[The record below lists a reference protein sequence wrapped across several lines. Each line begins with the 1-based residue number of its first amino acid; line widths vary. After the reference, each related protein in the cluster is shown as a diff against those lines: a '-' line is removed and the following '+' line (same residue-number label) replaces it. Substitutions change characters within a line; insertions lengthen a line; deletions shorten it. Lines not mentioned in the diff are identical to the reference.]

1 MMKFETRQNL
11 QTSQQLKLAPR
22 IIQTMEILQLPIPA
36 LEEKIAQELESN
48 FALELDEPE
57 PQEVVQEDQTEE
69 DSEFSRLDEFE
80 QESGAEFND
89 PPPAQASSIT
99 DRDPKIDAFS
109 NIKARNESL
118 LETLLQQWSF
128 AEVSDEVSDI
138 GTQLIHEIDA
148 DGFITQQEE
157 QLLIKINEA
166 LSIEVTKSLLNET
179 FSAFHHWLD
188 PPGIGARSLQES
200 LLIQID
206 EYRQDDTQGWDDVRL
221 LVEHHLDDLIENR
234 IPKITQ
240 STSLTIDRIKAA
252 ISRMH
257 ELTLSPASLIA
268 TERVLPVIPDAMIEY
283 DDSTDTY
290 VVGIKEGNL
299 PPLRISKAVEPL
311 LKESKEDEEACHF
324 IQRNVNAARWIIE
337 AVSQRK
343 NTLQRV
349 VEVVANKQR
358 DFFDQGD
365 AYLRPLPMIEV
376 ADMLGI
382 HVATVSRAVS
392 DKWVQTPRGIYPLRK
407 FFSSGTGS
415 TSDGD
420 MSWEA
425 VKTRLQQIIDNE
437 DKQKPFSD
445 DSLANKLREQGIDI
459 ARRTVVKY
467 RQQLGIPAARLR
479 KTY

>member
-1 MMKFETRQNL
+1 
-11 QTSQQLKLAPR
+11 
-22 IIQTMEILQLPIPA
+22 MEILQLPIPA

-48 FALELDEPE
+48 FALELDEPDS
-57 PQEVVQEDQTEE
+57 QELINDEQSEE

-80 QESGAEFND
+80 QDSGAEFND
-89 PPPAQASSIT
+89 SPPSQTSSII
-99 DRDPKIDAFS
+99 DRDTKLDAFS

-128 AEVSDEVSDI
+128 AEVSDPISSVGI
-138 GTQLIHEIDA
+138 QLIHQIDA
-148 DGFITQQEE
+148 DGFVTQQEDA
-157 QLLIKINEA
+157 LLTKINDI
-166 LSIEVTKSLLNET
+166 LDIEVTKPLLQDT
-179 FSAFHHWLD
+179 FNALHHWLD
-188 PPGIGARSLQES
+188 PPGTAARSLQES

-206 EYRQDDTQGWDDVRL
+206 NYRQDDLQGWDDVRI
-221 LVEHHLDDLIENR
+221 LVVHHLEDLIENR
-234 IPKITQ
+234 IPKIAQ
-240 STSLTIDRIKAA
+240 ATSLSIDRIKSA

-283 DDSTDTY
+283 DDTTDKY
-290 VVGIKEGNL
+290 IVGIKEGNL

-311 LKESKEDEEACHF
+311 LKESKTDEETYQF

-343 NTLQRV
+343 NTLFRV
-349 VEVVANKQR
+349 VEVVAKKQR

-365 AYLRPLPMIEV
+365 AFLRPLPMIEV

-407 FFSSGTGS
+407 FFSTGTGS

-425 VKTRLQQIIDNE
+425 VKTRLQQIIDSE
-437 DKQKPFSD
+437 DNKKPYSD
-445 DSLANKLREQGIDI
+445 ESLASKLREQGIDI

-479 KTY
+479 KKF

>member
-1 MMKFETRQNL
+1 MKFETRQTH

-22 IIQTMEILQLPIPA
+22 IIQSMEILQLPIPA

-57 PQEVVQEDQTEE
+57 PQDDVQDEANEE
-69 DSEFSRLDEFE
+69 DSEFSRLDAFE
-80 QESGAEFND
+80 QESGAAFND
-89 PPPAQASSIT
+89 SPPAQATVNS
-99 DRDPKIDAFS
+99 DRDPKLDAFS
-109 NIKARNESL
+109 NIRARNKSL
-118 LETLLQQWSF
+118 LESLLQQWSF
-128 AEVSDEVSDI
+128 AEVSGYISDI

-148 DGFITQQEE
+148 DGFITQQDEF
-157 QLLIKINEA
+157 LLKQITEA
-166 LSIEVTKSLLNET
+166 LNVEVSKTQLQESFAAL
-179 FSAFHHWLD
+179 HHWLD
-188 PPGIGARSLQES
+188 PPGIAARSLQES

-206 EYRQDDTQGWDDVRL
+206 TFRQDDAQGWDDVRL
-221 LVEHHLDDLIENR
+221 LVEQHLEDLIDNR
-234 IPKITQ
+234 IPKIAQ
-240 STSLTIDRIKAA
+240 ATSLSINRIKTA

-268 TERVLPVIPDAMIEY
+268 TERVLPVIPDAMIEF
-283 DDSTDTY
+283 DDSTDSY
-290 VVGIKEGNL
+290 IVGIKEGNL

-311 LKESKEDEEACHF
+311 LKESKGDEETCQF

-343 NTLQRV
+343 NTLFRV
-349 VEVVANKQR
+349 AEVVAKKQR

-382 HVATVSRAVS
+382 HVATVSRAVA

-415 TSDGD
+415 ANDGD

-425 VKTRLQQIIDNE
+425 VKTRLQQIIDSE
-437 DKQKPFSD
+437 DTKKPYSD
-445 DSLANKLREQGIDI
+445 ESLASKLRQQGIDI

-479 KTY
+479 KTF

>member
-1 MMKFETRQNL
+1 MNFETRQNL

-22 IIQTMEILQLPIPA
+22 IIQSMEILQLPLPA
-36 LEEKIAQELESN
+36 LEEKIAHELESN

-57 PQEVVQEDQTEE
+57 SQEIIHDEQGDE

-80 QESGAEFND
+80 QESGADFND
-89 PPPAQASSIT
+89 APPAQASSIT
-99 DRDPKIDAFS
+99 ERDAKLDAFS
-109 NIKARNESL
+109 NIRARNESL

-128 AEVSDEVSDI
+128 AEVSDAISLI
-138 GTQLIHEIDA
+138 GIQLIHEIDA
-148 DGFITQQEE
+148 DGFITQHEDS
-157 QLLIKINEA
+157 LLKQFNVA
-166 LSIEVTKSLLNET
+166 LDIDVTKPLLQET
-179 FSAFHHWLD
+179 FAALHHWLD

-206 EYRQDDTQGWDDVRL
+206 EYRQDDAQGWDDVRL
-221 LVEHHLDDLIENR
+221 LVEQHLEDLIDNR
-234 IPKITQ
+234 IPKISQ
-240 STSLTIDRIKAA
+240 STSLSINRIKSA

-283 DDSTDTY
+283 DDSKNAY
-290 VVGIKEGNL
+290 IVGLKEGNL
-299 PPLRISKAVEPL
+299 PPLRISKAVGPL
-311 LKESKEDEEACHF
+311 LKESKNDEETYQF

-343 NTLQRV
+343 NTLFRV

-382 HVATVSRAVS
+382 HVATVSRAVA
-392 DKWVQTPRGIYPLRK
+392 DKWVQTPRGIFPLRK
-407 FFSSGTGS
+407 FFSSGTG
-415 TSDGD
+415 TASDGD

-437 DKQKPFSD
+437 DKKKPYSD
-445 DSLANKLREQGIDI
+445 ESLANKLREQGIDI

-467 RQQLGIPAARLR
+467 RQQLGMPAARLR
-479 KTY
+479 KSF

>member
-1 MMKFETRQNL
+1 MKFETRQNL

-22 IIQTMEILQLPIPA
+22 IIQSMEILQLPIPA

-48 FALELDEPE
+48 FALELDEPDS
-57 PQEVVQEDQTEE
+57 QELINDERTEE

-80 QESGAEFND
+80 QDIGSEIND
-89 PPPAQASSIT
+89 SPPAQASSIM
-99 DRDPKIDAFS
+99 DRDPKLDAFS

-128 AEVSDEVSDI
+128 AEVSDSISSVGIE
-138 GTQLIHEIDA
+138 LIHQIDA
-148 DGFITQQEE
+148 DGFITQKDDA
-157 QLLIKINEA
+157 LLAQINKA
-166 LSIEVTKSLLNET
+166 LDFKVTKPLLEET
-179 FSAFHHWLD
+179 FNSLHHWLD
-188 PPGIGARSLQES
+188 PPGTAARSLQES

-206 EYRQDDTQGWDDVRL
+206 EYRQDDFQGWDDVRI
-221 LVEHHLDDLIENR
+221 LVEHHLEDLIENR
-234 IPKITQ
+234 IPKIAHA
-240 STSLTIDRIKAA
+240 TSLSIERIKTA

-283 DDSTDTY
+283 DDTTDKY
-290 VVGIKEGNL
+290 IAGVKEGNL
-299 PPLRISKAVEPL
+299 PPLRISKSVEPL
-311 LKESKEDEEACHF
+311 LKESKEDQETYQF

-343 NTLQRV
+343 NTLLRV
-349 VEVVANKQR
+349 VEVIANKQR
-358 DFFDQGD
+358 DFFNQGD

-415 TSDGD
+415 ASDGD
-420 MSWEA
+420 MSWQA
-425 VKTRLQQIIDNE
+425 VKTRLQQIIDSE
-437 DKQKPFSD
+437 DKKKPYSD
-445 DSLANKLREQGIDI
+445 EILASKLREQGIEI

-479 KTY
+479 KKF